1 MSIESNYK
9 LTQEQFNQ
17 LIDQNTSR
25 KTFKDLSSLVTCR
38 FDYIINKMAS
48 IIGFEVDWYD
58 YANEGGNDEYS
69 LGHFDP
75 EAYASKISFTGV
87 FKKHKNPEFDKYS
100 FSFPTSWLYQDFENS
115 LVSEVN
121 QFIQKKELV
130 KQQKQQAQQQLQQNV
145 DTTKQNILSKLSDDE
160 KKFIFFNSPEAVQQN
175 KQKDVSIK
183 NLMEEKRASI
193 LSKLSDDEKDF
204 ISFQSFNE
212 VFKMIKA
219 NEKEAKIQHYKNLK
233 KNKP

>member
-17 LIDQNTSR
+17 LIDENTSR
-25 KTFKDLSSLVTCR
+25 KTFKDLSSLATSR

-58 YANEGGNDEYS
+58 YENEGGDEYS
-69 LGHFDP
+69 PGHFDP
-75 EAYASKISFTGV
+75 EKYASEISFTGV

-100 FSFPTSWLYQDFENS
+100 LSFPTSWLYQDFENS
-115 LVSEVN
+115 LISEVN

-130 KQQKQQAQQQLQQNV
+130 KQQKQQDQQQLQHAV

-193 LSKLSDDEKDF
+193 LSKLSDDERDF

-219 NEKEAKIQHYKNLK
+219 NEKEAKIQYYKNLK

>member
-1 MSIESNYK
+1 MYIESNYK

-58 YANEGGNDEYS
+58 YANEGGNEHS

-115 LVSEVN
+115 LVSEFN

-130 KQQKQQAQQQLQQNV
+130 KQQKQQEQQQLQHSV

-160 KKFIFFNSPEAVQQN
+160 KNFIFFNSPEAVQQN

-183 NLMEEKRASI
+183 KLMEEKRASI

-219 NEKEAKIQHYKNLK
+219 NEKEAKTQYYKNLK

>member
-17 LIDQNTSR
+17 LIDENTSR
-25 KTFKDLSSLVTCR
+25 KTFKDLSSLATSR

-58 YANEGGNDEYS
+58 YENEGGDEYS
-69 LGHFDP
+69 PGHFDP
-75 EAYASKISFTGV
+75 EKYASEIYFTGV

-100 FSFPTSWLYQDFENS
+100 FSFPTSWLFQDFENS
-115 LVSEVN
+115 LISEVN

-145 DTTKQNILSKLSDDE
+145 DITKQNILSKLSDDE

-219 NEKEAKIQHYKNLK
+219 NEKEAKIQYYKNLK

>member
-1 MSIESNYK
+1 M
-9 LTQEQFNQ
+9 
-17 LIDQNTSR
+17 
-25 KTFKDLSSLVTCR
+25 
-38 FDYIINKMAS
+38 
-48 IIGFEVDWYD
+48 
-58 YANEGGNDEYS
+58 
-69 LGHFDP
+69 
-75 EAYASKISFTGV
+75 
-87 FKKHKNPEFDKYS
+87 
-100 FSFPTSWLYQDFENS
+100 
-115 LVSEVN
+115 
-121 QFIQKKELV
+121 
-130 KQQKQQAQQQLQQNV
+130 KQQKQQEQQQLQHSV

-160 KKFIFFNSPEAVQQN
+160 KNFIFFNSPEAVQQN

-183 NLMEEKRASI
+183 KLMEEKRASI

>member
-58 YANEGGNDEYS
+58 YANEGGNEHS

-130 KQQKQQAQQQLQQNV
+130 KQQKQQEQQQLQHSV

-160 KKFIFFNSPEAVQQN
+160 KNFIFFNSPEAVQQN

-183 NLMEEKRASI
+183 KLMEEKRASI

-219 NEKEAKIQHYKNLK
+219 NEKEAKTQYYKNLK

>member
-17 LIDQNTSR
+17 LIDENTSR
-25 KTFKDLSSLVTCR
+25 KTFKELSSLVTCR

-48 IIGFEVDWYD
+48 IIGFEVEWYD
-58 YANEGGNDEYS
+58 YANEGGNEPS
-69 LGHFDP
+69 LGYFDP
-75 EAYASKISFTGV
+75 EKYASEISFTGV
-87 FKKHKNPEFDKYS
+87 FKKHRNPEFDKYS
-100 FSFPTSWLYQDFENS
+100 FSFPTSWLFQDFENS
-115 LVSEVN
+115 LISEVN

-145 DTTKQNILSKLSDDE
+145 DITKQNILSKLSDDE

-219 NEKEAKIQHYKNLK
+219 NEKEAKIQYYKNLK

>member
-25 KTFKDLSSLVTCR
+25 KTFKDLSSLVTFR

-58 YANEGGNDEYS
+58 YANEGGNEHS

-130 KQQKQQAQQQLQQNV
+130 KQQKQQEQQQLQHSV

-160 KKFIFFNSPEAVQQN
+160 KNFIFFNSPEAVQQN

-183 NLMEEKRASI
+183 KLMEEKRASI

-219 NEKEAKIQHYKNLK
+219 NEKEAKTQYYKNLK

>member
-17 LIDQNTSR
+17 LIDENTSR
-25 KTFKDLSSLVTCR
+25 KTFKDLSSLATSR

-58 YANEGGNDEYS
+58 YENEGRDEYS
-69 LGHFDP
+69 PGHFDP
-75 EAYASKISFTGV
+75 EKYASEISFTGV

-100 FSFPTSWLYQDFENS
+100 FSFPTSWLFQDFENS
-115 LVSEVN
+115 LISEVN

-145 DTTKQNILSKLSDDE
+145 DITKQNILSKLSDDE

-219 NEKEAKIQHYKNLK
+219 NEKEAKIQYYKNLK

>member
-17 LIDQNTSR
+17 LIDENTSR

-58 YANEGGNDEYS
+58 YANEGGNEHS

-145 DTTKQNILSKLSDDE
+145 DITKQNILSKLSDDE
-160 KKFIFFNSPEAVQQN
+160 KKFIFFNSPEAFQQN

-219 NEKEAKIQHYKNLK
+219 NEKEAKIQYYKNLK

>member
-17 LIDQNTSR
+17 LIDENTSR
-25 KTFKDLSSLVTCR
+25 KTFKDLSSLATSR

-58 YANEGGNDEYS
+58 YANEGGDEYS
-69 LGHFDP
+69 PGHFDP
-75 EAYASKISFTGV
+75 DEYSSEISFTGV

-100 FSFPTSWLYQDFENS
+100 LSFPTSWLYQDFENS
-115 LVSEVN
+115 LISEVN

-183 NLMEEKRASI
+183 NLMEEKRSSI

-219 NEKEAKIQHYKNLK
+219 NEKEAKIQSYKNLK

>member
-17 LIDQNTSR
+17 LIDENTSR

-58 YANEGGNDEYS
+58 YANEGGNEPS

-87 FKKHKNPEFDKYS
+87 FKKHKNPEFDKYN

-183 NLMEEKRASI
+183 KLMEEKRASI

-219 NEKEAKIQHYKNLK
+219 NEKEAKTQYYKNLK

>member
-25 KTFKDLSSLVTCR
+25 KTFKELSSLVTCR

-58 YANEGGNDEYS
+58 YANEGGNEPS

-87 FKKHKNPEFDKYS
+87 FKKHKNPEFDKYN

-130 KQQKQQAQQQLQQNV
+130 KQQYQQQLQHSV

-160 KKFIFFNSPEAVQQN
+160 KIFIFFNSPEAVQQN

-183 NLMEEKRASI
+183 KLMEEKRASI

-219 NEKEAKIQHYKNLK
+219 NEKEAKTQYYKNLK

>member
-17 LIDQNTSR
+17 LIDENTSR

-58 YANEGGNDEYS
+58 YANEGGNEHS

-100 FSFPTSWLYQDFENS
+100 FSFPTSWLFQDFENS
-115 LVSEVN
+115 LISEVN

-145 DTTKQNILSKLSDDE
+145 DITKQNILSKLSDDE
-160 KKFIFFNSPEAVQQN
+160 KKFIFFNSPEAFQQN

-219 NEKEAKIQHYKNLK
+219 NEKEAKIQYYKNLK

>member
-17 LIDQNTSR
+17 LIDENTSR
-25 KTFKDLSSLVTCR
+25 KTFKDLSSLATYR

-58 YANEGGNDEYS
+58 YENEGGDEYS
-69 LGHFDP
+69 PGHFDP
-75 EAYASKISFTGV
+75 EKYASEISFTGV

-100 FSFPTSWLYQDFENS
+100 FSFPTSWLFQDFENS
-115 LVSEVN
+115 LISEVN

-145 DTTKQNILSKLSDDE
+145 DITKQNILSKLSDDE

-219 NEKEAKIQHYKNLK
+219 NEKEAKIQYYKNLK